1 MYMGKQYPIRGTGSP
16 LTARETLLVAML
28 RLLGYPLIP
37 GDKQANYQDT
47 IKPDQS
53 RVFCFI
59 FDGGVEQQQKFVR
72 EVADEIRQ
80 GRHEFSAIYEAFEP
94 GTAPKRAL
102 AALGDRFSSMG
113 VWPALLNYYGQLLD
127 LVAEMPRHLEIRRGS
142 RTYWMPSTL
151 TAEEIEAEIK
161 KLNSL

>member
-1 MYMGKQYPIRGTGSP
+1 MYMGKQYPVRGAGSP

-59 FDGGVEQQQKFVR
+59 FDGGVEQQKQFVR
-72 EVADEIRQ
+72 QAADDILQ
-80 GRHEFSAIYEAFEP
+80 GRHDFSEIYEAFDP
-94 GTAPKRAL
+94 GTSPKKAL

-113 VWPALLNYYGQLLD
+113 VWPALVNYYNGLLD
-127 LVAEMPRHLEIRRGS
+127 QVAEMPQHLEIVRGS
-142 RTYWMPSTL
+142 RTYWMPTTL
-151 TAEEIEAEIK
+151 TPEEMEAEIER
-161 KLNSL
+161 LDAL